1 MSIEENKRLVSQ
13 FVSSLMANMDESL
26 LSENV
31 EWWLMG
37 IGTFSL
43 AQIKEV
49 IGRFPYDPEN
59 PIVVHV
65 DHITAEGVQVAVSAR
80 GSGRLLDGRDYAN
93 TYSYLFFVR
102 DGKITKILEYY
113 DSFYA
118 RSMLPGG
125 SIAREVAGA

>member
-1 MSIEENKRLVSQ
+1 
-13 FVSSLMANMDESL
+13 
-26 LSENV
+26 
-31 EWWLMG
+31 MG

-49 IGRFPYDPEN
+49 ISRFPYDPEN

-65 DHITAEGVQVAVSAR
+65 EHATAEEDRVAVSAQGR
-80 GSGRLLDGRDYAN
+80 GRLQDGREYTN

-102 DGKITKILEYY
+102 DGKIVKILEYY

>member
-1 MSIEENKRLVSQ
+1 
-13 FVSSLMANMDESL
+13 MDESL
-26 LSENV
+26 LSEDV

-59 PIVVHV
+59 PIIVKAEYV
-65 DHITAEGVQVAVSAR
+65 TAEEDRVSVTAR
-80 GSGRLLDGRDYAN
+80 GTGKLLDGRDYTN
-93 TYSYLFFVR
+93 TYSYVFFVR
-102 DGKITKILEYY
+102 DAKIVKILEYY

-118 RSMLPGG
+118 RNMLPGG
-125 SIAREVAGA
+125 SVARQIAGA